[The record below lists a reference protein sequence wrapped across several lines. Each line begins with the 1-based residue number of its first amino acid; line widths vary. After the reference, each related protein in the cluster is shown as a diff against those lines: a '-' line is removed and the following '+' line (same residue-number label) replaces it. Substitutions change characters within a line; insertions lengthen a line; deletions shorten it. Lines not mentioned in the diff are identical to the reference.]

1 MGAVERVFV
10 AVVGLFWLLN
20 ATATCSL
27 QGVNQPKEISMP
39 EKTIETVLKEQTDNL
54 MGIPGVVGIAQGLC
68 SGKPCVKVYVVKK
81 TSDLVKQIPTT
92 LEGYA
97 VEIQVTGEIKALDR
111 K

>member
-1 MGAVERVFV
+1 MGTVGRVFV
-10 AVVGLFWLLN
+10 AVVGLFLLLN
-20 ATATCSL
+20 ATETCSQ

-39 EKTIETVLKEQTDNL
+39 EKTIETVLKEQTDKL
-54 MGIPGVVGIAQGLC
+54 MAIPGVVGTAQGLC
-68 SGKPCVKVYVVKK
+68 SGKPCVKVYVVKE
-81 TSDLVKQIPTT
+81 TSSLVKQIPAT

>member
-20 ATATCSL
+20 ATATCS
-27 QGVNQPKEISMP
+27 QQAVNQPKEISLP
-39 EKTIETVLKEQTDNL
+39 EKTIEMVLKEQTDNL
-54 MGIPGVVGIAQGLC
+54 MAIPGVVGTAQGLC

-81 TSDLVKQIPTT
+81 TSDLVNQIPAT

>member
-1 MGAVERVFV
+1 MGFVGRGFV
-10 AVVGLFWLLN
+10 AAVGVLWFLD
-20 ATATCSL
+20 ATAACSQQVADL
-27 QGVNQPKEISMP
+27 MQKKPMP
-39 EKTIETVLKEQTDNL
+39 EKTIEAVLKEQTDKL
-54 MGIPGVVGIAQGLC
+54 MAIPGVVGTAQGLC

>member
-10 AVVGLFWLLN
+10 AIVGLFWLLN
-20 ATATCSL
+20 STVACSQ
-27 QGVNQPKEISMP
+27 QGVNQPKEMSIS
-39 EKTIETVLKEQTDNL
+39 EKTIETVLKEQTDTL
-54 MGIPGVVGIAQGLC
+54 MAIPGVVGTAQGLC
-68 SGKPCVKVYVVKK
+68 AGKHCIKVYVVKK
-81 TSDLVKQIPTT
+81 TPDLVKQIPAT